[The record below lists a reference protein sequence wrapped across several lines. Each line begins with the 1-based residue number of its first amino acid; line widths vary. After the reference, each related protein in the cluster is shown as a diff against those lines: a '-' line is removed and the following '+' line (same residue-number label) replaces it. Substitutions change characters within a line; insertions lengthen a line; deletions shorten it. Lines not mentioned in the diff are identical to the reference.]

1 MKRFR
6 NKVYLYGD
14 KFLCWNSTTR
24 VRNETELPEI
34 VFDPPHDWMAEAAR
48 QDVEQLA
55 EIERRMDTRRC
66 RLEGAA

>member
-1 MKRFR
+1 VKRFR
-6 NKVYLYGD
+6 NKVHLYGD

-34 VFDPPHDWMAEAAR
+34 HFDPRHDWIAEAAR
-48 QDVEQLA
+48 QDMDGLEHMQ
-55 EIERRMDTRRC
+55 RHMDTRRC